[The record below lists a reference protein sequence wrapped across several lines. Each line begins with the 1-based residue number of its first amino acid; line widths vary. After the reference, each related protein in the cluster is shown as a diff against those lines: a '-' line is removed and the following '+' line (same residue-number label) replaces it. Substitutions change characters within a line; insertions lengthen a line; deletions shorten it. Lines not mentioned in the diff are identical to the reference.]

1 MKKSSSTAFIS
12 AGILATI
19 VSVVPMAS
27 PAAAQVAPRNGTT
40 TTTPATGDRDTGT
53 TTTYERNDDNSGLW
67 GLAGLAGLLGFLG
80 RRKEEDDTTVRRGDT
95 PVYRDPN
102 VR

>member
-1 MKKSSSTAFIS
+1 MKKSSSLALIA
-12 AGILATI
+12 AGILATT
-19 VSVVPMAS
+19 VSVVPMTS
-27 PAAAQVAPRNGTT
+27 PATAQVAPGTDN
-40 TTTPATGDRDTGT
+40 TTTPATGDRDTRN
-53 TTTYERNDDNSGLW
+53 TTTYERNDDKSGLW

-80 RRKEEDDTTVRRGDT
+80 RRKEDDTTVRRGDT